1 MCDVCKYVCV
11 HMGGGGEGGVG
22 VQMTY
27 SICLERGGGGAI
39 CRRVLRNTRTRSSML
54 FLLHFYL
61 SLLKR

>member
-27 SICLERGGGGAI
+27 SICLERGGGAI

-54 FLLHFYL
+54 FLLHFYF

>member
-22 VQMTY
+22 VQY
-27 SICLERGGGGAI
+27 VWRGGGGGAAI

-54 FLLHFYL
+54 FLLHFYF

>member
-27 SICLERGGGGAI
+27 SICLERGGGSNMSAS
-39 CRRVLRNTRTRSSML
+39 TT
-54 FLLHFYL
+54 
-61 SLLKR
+61 